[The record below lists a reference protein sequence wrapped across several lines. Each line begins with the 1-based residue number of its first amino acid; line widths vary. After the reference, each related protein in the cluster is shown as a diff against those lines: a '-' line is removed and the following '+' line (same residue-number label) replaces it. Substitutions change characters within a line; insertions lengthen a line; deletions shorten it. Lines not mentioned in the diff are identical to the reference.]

1 MREEEK
7 RMIRSMVFPFLLVLL
22 LWAVRIIQ
30 SIGGYDLGSLGI
42 YPLEWSG
49 LVGIITAP
57 FIHGDFSHLLSNTL
71 PLIVLGSALFYFYKD
86 LAPRIFGLI
95 WIITGF
101 WVWVAA
107 RPAYHIGAS
116 GVVYGL
122 AMFIFASGVIRKHT
136 GLMAV
141 ALVVVFLYGSLVWGI
156 FPEFFPGKN
165 ISWESHLM
173 GLVAGLILAVYYRKE
188 GPQRRKYQWEIEE
201 EEEEKR
207 GRGDLGTRGP
217 GDMGTG
223 GQGEKEGH
231 PESRPGLDEGTP
243 GDNSASDTEDPEKDA
258 YWNTT
263 ISDEEIKEIRRIYR
277 PGQQGEA

>member
-30 SIGGYDLGSLGI
+30 SIGGYDLGFLGI
-42 YPLEWSG
+42 YPLKWSG

-57 FIHGDFSHLLSNTL
+57 FIHGDFSHLLSNSL
-71 PLIVLGSALFYFYKD
+71 PLIVLGSALFYFYRD

-101 WVWVAA
+101 WVWIAA

-165 ISWESHLM
+165 ISWESHLLGLIA
-173 GLVAGLILAVYYRKE
+173 GLVLAVYYRKE

-207 GRGDLGTRGP
+207 RQGDL
-217 GDMGTG
+217 GTG
-223 GQGEKEGH
+223 GQGEEECH
-231 PESRPGLDEGTP
+231 PESRLSRGEGTP
-243 GDNSASDTEDPEKDA
+243 GNGSTSDIEDPDNDA

-263 ISDEEIKEIRRIYR
+263 ISDEEIKEIRRVYR
-277 PGQQGEA
+277 PGQHGEA

>member
-7 RMIRSMVFPFLLVLL
+7 RMIHSMVFPFLLVLL

-30 SIGGYDLGSLGI
+30 SIGGYDLGFLGI
-42 YPLEWSG
+42 YPLKWSG

-57 FIHGDFSHLLSNTL
+57 FIHGDFSHLLSNSL
-71 PLIVLGSALFYFYKD
+71 PLIVLGSALFYFYRD

-101 WVWVAA
+101 WVWIAA

-141 ALVVVFLYGSLVWGI
+141 ALVVVFLYGSLVWGV

-165 ISWESHLM
+165 ISWESHLL
-173 GLVAGLILAVYYRKE
+173 GLVAGLVLAVYYRKE

-207 GRGDLGTRGP
+207 RQGEEGTDLGREDGKTV
-217 GDMGTG
+217 GDEMGY
-223 GQGEKEGH
+223 ENAEIKDH
-231 PESRPGLDEGTP
+231 S
-243 GDNSASDTEDPEKDA
+243 DNDA

-263 ISDEEIKEIRRIYR
+263 ISDEEIKDIRRIYR
-277 PGQQGEA
+277 PGQHGEA